1 MYSPPEWIKFRRYR
15 GDGLTV
21 WSLGILL
28 YDMVCGDIPFETD
41 AQIKLAHL
49 TFRPELRLSK
59 DVIDCIKRCLTV
71 SQNERITLAQ
81 LQQHPWVKER
91 GSENSNDS
99 NLHRSINQPPIV
111 HRSISTPM
119 DVITGPSFGCSHI
132 AANETPDSC
141 YSSSL
146 STPISCDSSAV
157 TGAEKM
163 STSNSTISYLSPSRF
178 TSVPYTPTTHSSS
191 SSSILASKPICRPID
206 NEFED
211 EGISA
216 MSVSPVSANSSALL
230 SPFMAEHH
238 MMMSSGGSTSSS
250 SVMTPLGDSQTNSYG
265 ISGDKHS
272 FGTNDQ
278 INIRDSD
285 NDRQAV
291 IEDDDTNFFLCSI
304 HNDKK
309 VLDERHEEYGD
320 NCKNYSMSTPIITL
334 NDNVV
339 NMYSITSQQQVQQ
352 LTPSAIVNCAQ
363 KLSDIQQQQKQELLS
378 ATVAVI

>member
-59 DVIDCIKRCLTV
+59 DAIDCIKRCLTV

-81 LQQHPWVKER
+81 LQQHPWVKET
-91 GSENSNDS
+91 GSENSDNI
-99 NLHRSINQPPIV
+99 NLLAKMNHPPLV
-111 HRSISTPM
+111 HRSISAPM
-119 DVITGPSFGCSHI
+119 DVIIGPNVGCSNI
-132 AANETPDSC
+132 PSNKTPDSC

-146 STPISCDSSAV
+146 STPISCDNSAV
-157 TGAEKM
+157 TEAEKM
-163 STSNSTISYLSPSRF
+163 STSNSINTSYLSPPSQF
-178 TSVPYTPTTHSSS
+178 TSTPYNPATHSSS
-191 SSSILASKPICRPID
+191 SSKLSSKPICRPID

-216 MSVSPVSANSSALL
+216 MSISPVSASSSTLL
-230 SPFMAEHH
+230 SPIMAEHH

-250 SVMTPLGDSQTNSYG
+250 SAMTLLGHSQTNSYG
-265 ISGDKHS
+265 NNENKHS
-272 FGTNDQ
+272 FG
-278 INIRDSD
+278 IRDRINTHESD
-285 NDRQAV
+285 NSQAV
-291 IEDDDTNFFLCSI
+291 TEDDDTNFFLSI
-304 HNDKK
+304 HDGKK
-309 VLDERHEEYGD
+309 LLDRNHEEYGD
-320 NCKNYSMSTPIITL
+320 NTCKKYLISPPIITL
-334 NDNVV
+334 NDNVT
-339 NMYSITSQQQVQQ
+339 NIYPIANQQQQQ
-352 LTPSAIVNCAQ
+352 LTSSAMVNCAQ
-363 KLSDIQQQQKQELLS
+363 KLSDIQQQQKQALS